1 MHNRFPFAHTF
12 SIVARDPSTGELGV
26 AVQSH
31 WFSVGTLV
39 PWGEAGVGIVATQ
52 AMVEPSY
59 GPLGLKM
66 MQFGKT
72 ANQALTGLLAA
83 DSGKDLRQV
92 AMVDCEGNV
101 AVHTGDRCIQHAG
114 HESGEG
120 FSVQAN
126 MMINP
131 SVWPAMANTFRN
143 SSGSLAERLIVSLD
157 AGQAAGGDIRGMQS
171 AAILVVAP
179 TDTGRSWSNRRI
191 DLRVEDHPSPIIE
204 LRRLLRLHHA
214 YDLMNF
220 GDDSLAS
227 GNIDSALESY
237 RTAAEMAPEIL
248 ELPFWQAVTM
258 ADLGRIDEAIEIFK
272 PIFIAQPDMRTL
284 LQRLPAA
291 GLLNC
296 SQDTLNKIITSN

>member
-1 MHNRFPFAHTF
+1 MQTRFPFAHTF
-12 SIVARDPSTGELGV
+12 SIVARDPSTGEMGV

-52 AMVEPSY
+52 SMVEPSY

-66 MQFGKT
+66 MHLGKT
-72 ANQALTGLLAA
+72 ADQTLTGLLAA

-92 AMVDCEGNV
+92 AMVDCQGNV
-101 AVHTGDRCIQHAG
+101 AVHTGDRCIQYAG

-126 MMINP
+126 MMVNP
-131 SVWPAMANTFRN
+131 IVWPAMANAFRN
-143 SSGSLAERLIVSLD
+143 STGPLTERLMLSLE
-157 AGQAAGGDIRGMQS
+157 AGQTAGGDIRGMQS

-179 TDTGRSWSNRRI
+179 TNTGRSWSNRRI
-191 DLRVEDHPSPIIE
+191 DLRVEDHPTPIIE
-204 LRRLLRLHHA
+204 LRRLIRLHQA
-214 YDLMNF
+214 YELMNK
-220 GDDSLAS
+220 GDDFLLSD
-227 GNIDSALESY
+227 NIDSALESY

-258 ADLGRIDEAIEIFK
+258 ADLGRIDEAIEIFT
-272 PIFIAQPDMRTL
+272 PIFLAQPDMRTL

-296 SQDTLNKIITSN
+296 SQNTLNKIITST